1 MEKGLEQQTP
11 LQFRMDDGV
20 NISNL
25 ITVEENNTYQTM
37 DGFGASITEASAHLY
52 QTELSNQQQISMMTA
67 LFDKETGIGL
77 SMLRQPIGATDHCVA
92 PYTFASSEQADS
104 LPGFD
109 FSHEL
114 KEIFPTVEDAL
125 AVEPGRIVGL
135 LGPNGSGKTTLIKL
149 ANGLL
154 TPSEGEV
161 LVCDMAP
168 GKESHASVS
177 YLPERTCIPTWMS
190 VKQLLDFYGDFYR
203 DFNRKAAEEMLTHLN
218 IRLTQRIK
226 QMSKGTREKVQLI
239 MVMSRAAKLYLL
251 DEPIGGVD
259 PATRDYILS
268 TIIGNY
274 NPEAAVIISTHLI
287 ADVEKVLDE
296 VIFINQGQVVL
307 QSSVDEIREEKGM
320 SVDALFREVFKC

>member
-1 MEKGLEQQTP
+1 MAVLECK
-11 LQFRMDDGV
+11 D
-20 NISNL
+20 
-25 ITVEENNTYQTM
+25 
-37 DGFGASITEASAHLY
+37 
-52 QTELSNQQQISMMTA
+52 LSKHYGNAPA
-67 LFDKETGIGL
+67 LNHV
-77 SMLRQPIGATDHCVA
+77 S
-92 PYTFASSEQADS
+92 
-104 LPGFD
+104 
-109 FSHEL
+109 
-114 KEIFPTVEDAL
+114 L

-135 LGPNGSGKTTLIKL
+135 LGPNGSCKTTLIKL